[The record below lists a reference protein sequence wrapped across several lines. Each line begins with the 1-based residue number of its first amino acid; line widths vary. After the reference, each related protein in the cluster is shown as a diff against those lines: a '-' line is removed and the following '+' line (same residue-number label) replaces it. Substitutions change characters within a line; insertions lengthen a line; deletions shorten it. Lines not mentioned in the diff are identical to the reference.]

1 MTRESHID
9 PPPYRPRCAAARSRA
24 QRARLA
30 DQNRHVF
37 SIFHPCALRIG
48 ERFLL
53 CIPRQDDKV
62 NFTVSS
68 RGASLHSGQASPAR
82 ATPDLQE
89 EKMTRQLS
97 PARGLLAFFAI
108 IGLVAVDAHAQL
120 YGISD
125 PDIGGGVPATLYTIN
140 PATGAATTI
149 ANLSGAVFSSI
160 NGLDALGGT
169 LYASDIAISTNPTQW
184 RFGTVNR
191 TTAAFTPINN
201 QSGSSNWHGLAG
213 NDNAGVL
220 YTVDND
226 DGQTLK
232 SITPAGAVTTIGPTG
247 VDPPGFAGLAYD
259 ANHNVLYGVTF
270 REMGALYSINTATG
284 LATRI
289 GRLDPASSLFAT
301 TALGLTY
308 DPIHD
313 VLFLN
318 NADTNRLYSVNTAT
332 GLATSIGLNGAT
344 NSGIDGLAFIV
355 PEPSCFVLPLAALLH
370 LRRGRKR

>member
-1 MTRESHID
+1 MTRQH
-9 PPPYRPRCAAARSRA
+9 
-24 QRARLA
+24 
-30 DQNRHVF
+30 
-37 SIFHPCALRIG
+37 
-48 ERFLL
+48 
-53 CIPRQDDKV
+53 
-62 NFTVSS
+62 
-68 RGASLHSGQASPAR
+68 SPAR
-82 ATPDLQE
+82 N
-89 EKMTRQLS
+89 
-97 PARGLLAFFAI
+97 LLAWFAI
-108 IGLVAVDAHAQL
+108 IAVGAADARAQL

-125 PDIGGGVPATLYTIN
+125 PDLGGGVPATLYTIN
-140 PATGAATTI
+140 PATGVATPI

-169 LYASDIAISTNPTQW
+169 LYASDIVVSVNPTQW

-226 DGQTLK
+226 DNQTLK

-247 VDPPGFAGLAYD
+247 VDQVGFAGLAYD
-259 ANHNVLYGVTF
+259 VNHNVLYGVTL
-270 REMGALYSINTATG
+270 RDMGALYSINTATG

-289 GRLDPASSLFAT
+289 GRLDPASNLFAT

-318 NADTNRLYSVNTAT
+318 NAETNRLYSVNTAT

-344 NSGIDGLAFIV
+344 DAGIDGLAFVV
-355 PEPSCFVLPLAALLH
+355 PEPSCVVLVSASILA
-370 LRRGRKR
+370 LRRSFPGLPFRADPSKT